1 MRKKDRARGIT
12 LPDLKLYYKSV
23 VIKRVWSW
31 HKNKNIE
38 QWNKIESPEKT
49 HAPMG
54 TLFLTKEARIY
65 NGAKTASSINGVG
78 KTGQLHVKE

>member
-1 MRKKDRARGIT
+1 MELEESTFLTSDYTTNYSHQYSMVLAQ
-12 LPDLKLYYKSV
+12 
-23 VIKRVWSW
+23 
-31 HKNKNIE
+31 KNKNIE

-65 NGAKTASSINGVG
+65 NGAKIAS
-78 KTGQLHVKE
+78 